1 MMKEPGM
8 RNVKLILGSILS
20 FTCAAALPLTGF
32 AQTLERIQ
40 QAGSVTIGFLSDQAP
55 FSEASAGGASGY
67 AIDLCLRAVD
77 AAKEKLGVGKL
88 DVKYRS
94 TGTVDSG
101 LNLLAGGDIDLLCG
115 AVTDTLKRREK
126 VSFSIPIYN
135 GGTGAVIRTDAP
147 EVLRRVL
154 QGKVA
159 HEGPVWRST
168 INRGLANHTYVVHRG
183 TTDEA
188 WVRKQVA
195 TLGVV
200 ATVIE
205 VDDTAKGIAMVADG
219 DADAYFGDRTV
230 LQQYV
235 TEQKDLEVL
244 DRYFNFQALAIAM
257 ARGDEDMR
265 LVVDTA
271 LSRLY
276 RSDEFEGVYSQYL
289 GAPGDFTLKLFRAY
303 ARP

>member
-1 MMKEPGM
+1 M

-32 AQTLERIQ
+32 AQTLDRIQ
-40 QAGSVTIGFLSDQAP
+40 EAGSVTIGFLPDQAP
-55 FSEASAGGASGY
+55 FSSASAGAATGY

-77 AAKEKLGVGKL
+77 VAKAKLGVSDL
-88 DVKYRS
+88 DIKYRS
-94 TGTVDSG
+94 TGTVDRG

-126 VSFSIPIYN
+126 VAFSIPIYN
-135 GGTGAVIRTDAP
+135 GGTGVVVSKDAP
-147 EVLRRVL
+147 KDLRRVL
-154 QGKVA
+154 EGKVA

-168 INRGLANHTYVVHRG
+168 INRGLSNHTYVVHKG

-188 WVRKQVA
+188 WVREQVA

-200 ATVIE
+200 ATVVE
-205 VDDTAKGIAMVADG
+205 VDDHAKGVAMVASG
-219 DADAYFGDRTV
+219 DADAYFADRTV
-230 LQQYV
+230 LQQQIAGV
-235 TEQKDLEVL
+235 KGVELL
-244 DRYFNFQALAIAM
+244 DRYFNFQALAIGV
-257 ARGDEDMR
+257 ARGDDDMR

-271 LSRLY
+271 LSSLY
-276 RSDEFEGVYSQYL
+276 RSDDFEGVFSQYL
-289 GAPGDFTLKLFRAY
+289 GSPGDFTLKLFKAY

>member
-1 MMKEPGM
+1 MKEPGM
-8 RNVKLILGSILS
+8 RNVKLIIGSILS

-40 QAGSVTIGFLSDQAP
+40 EAGSVTIGFLPDQAP
-55 FSEASAGGASGY
+55 FSTAANGGATGY
-67 AIDLCLRAVD
+67 SIDLCLRAVD
-77 AAKEKLGVGKL
+77 VAKEKLGVNQL

-94 TGTVDSG
+94 AGTVEAG
-101 LNLLAGGDIDLLCG
+101 LDLLAGGDIDLLCG

-126 VSFSIPIYN
+126 VAFSISIYN
-135 GGTGAVIRTDAP
+135 GGTGVVVSKDAP
-147 EVLRRVL
+147 RDLLRVL
-154 QGKVA
+154 EGKVA

-168 INRGLANHTYVVHRG
+168 INRGLANHTYVVHKG

-188 WVRKQVA
+188 WVREQVA

-200 ATVIE
+200 ATVVE
-205 VDDTAKGIAMVADG
+205 VDDHAKGVAMVASG
-219 DADAYFGDRTV
+219 DADAYFADRTV
-230 LQQYV
+230 LQQQIAG
-235 TEQKDLEVL
+235 QKDVELL
-244 DRYFNFQALAIAM
+244 DRYFNFQALAIGV
-257 ARGDEDMR
+257 ARGDDDMR

-276 RSDEFEGVYSQYL
+276 RGDDFAGLFTQYL
-289 GAPGDFTLKLFRAY
+289 GAPGDFTLKLFKAY